1 MINQHFSPI
10 VENHEEK
17 GVGDLVGT
25 AFKTPDLITE
35 LINFQEL

>member
-17 GVGDLVGT
+17 GVGNLVGT
-25 AFKTPDLITE
+25 AFKPGNSLFKTT
-35 LINFQEL
+35 NFDK